1 MINRH
6 SLMQHAVESSYL
18 PRLLKRFTRFEQDGF
33 NFNEDTIKIMHDLR
47 LEVRRRAIE
56 IVK

>member
-1 MINRH
+1 
-6 SLMQHAVESSYL
+6 MQHAVESSYL